1 MKNILI
7 ILISLF
13 VITSIQGQNISD
25 PLNVDNDDLSAV
37 QRKMLARQQI
47 QDLKDGVLIV
57 RLKTNDKALKKLES
71 ILNNPN
77 TKKKSKQ
84 RIRKKTIPQLK
95 AAAKDLNDKM
105 RRAFSESYTFSEVYF
120 MPDTSTDDLQN
131 KRTRT
136 SLTDAQ
142 GNAVSS
148 DVLTEKNIFLVDYG
162 QLPNDKTASITGLI
176 ISDIDSNTLHPPFPY
191 FQRSGGVFV
200 KLSSNKLTDENAVK
214 MIQIWNKKLKSY
226 LKNQ

>member
-7 ILISLF
+7 LIISLF
-13 VITSIQGQNISD
+13 MITSIQAQDMSD
-25 PLNVDNDDLSAV
+25 PLNVDNDELSLV

-57 RLKTNDKALKKLES
+57 RLKTNDKALKKLER

-105 RRAFSESYTFSEVYF
+105 RQAFSESYTFSEVYF

-131 KRTRT
+131 KRTLN

-142 GNAVSS
+142 GKSVSS
-148 DVLTEKNIFLVDYG
+148 DVLAEKAIFLVDYG
-162 QLPNDKTASITGLI
+162 QLPNDKTASITGLM
-176 ISDIDSNTLHPPFPY
+176 ISDIDSNTLRPPFPY
-191 FQRSGGVFV
+191 FQRSGGVFA
-200 KLSSNKLTDENAVK
+200 KLSSNNLTSENAVK
-214 MIQIWNKKLKSY
+214 MVKIWNKKLKSY
-226 LKNQ
+226 LKN